1 MDHEQGEQHQDQR
14 TLASI
19 MFTDVVGFSKLT
31 AINEERTMRALHRD
45 FDLIFRCV
53 GTFKGEVLNTMG
65 DGMMVYFPSAVQCM
79 QCALDI
85 QQTLHALKMSNPP
98 DGVLSQRIGLNIGDI
113 HLNGRNTMG
122 DGVNQAARIQS
133 MAKPDSIK
141 MSAEFYKLVK
151 DKVKMD
157 AKYVPGQ
164 MAKNIPTPIPT
175 YEVAAIDE
183 MLKLQ
188 AAEALFTPP
197 SGSDGPGG
205 ATGRRAALMIVLT
218 MILIGV
224 AAVPVYF
231 ISQAQKASKTG
242 INRFK
247 DGKSTAEE
255 VRASATKL
263 KQNLGGGSAAN
274 SEPPAPAAANQPPT
288 EPAAT
293 FALTPAEI
301 SELEALRNAY
311 DFDGAVALLQKNPN
325 VSAPDGQKMVGEY
338 QALASFKGWL
348 SKEIEATT
356 AEKPLAALLRGSQ
369 ADVHMGVGG
378 VIIAINGTITDPKPL
393 WELKADT
400 IDALGIACA
409 ALPPSGTAAPT
420 EVTSWLSVFRAIFK
434 LS

>member
-1 MDHEQGEQHQDQR
+1 MDQEQSGQGQDQR

-45 FDLIFRCV
+45 FDLIFRSV
-53 GTFKGEVLNTMG
+53 TAYKGEVLNTMG
-65 DGMMVYFPSAVQCM
+65 DGMMVYFQSAVQCM

-85 QQTLHALKMSNPP
+85 QQTLHALKQSNPP
-98 DGVLSQRIGLNIGDI
+98 DGILSHRIGLNIGDI

-197 SGSDGPGG
+197 AGTDGSSG
-205 ATGRRAALMIVLT
+205 ATGRRAILMLVLT
-218 MILIGV
+218 LIMIGV
-224 AAVPVYF
+224 AAVPVYMMA
-231 ISQAQKASKTG
+231 QAQKNSKTG
-242 INRFK
+242 MAMIPKGRA
-247 DGKSTAEE
+247 DQST
-255 VRASATKL
+255 L
-263 KQNLGGGSAAN
+263 KKNLKKLGGQEPSTNSPSEAAN
-274 SEPPAPAAANQPPT
+274 TPDSNAPAP
-288 EPAAT
+288 AT
-293 FALTPAEI
+293 FALTPAEMT
-301 SELEALRNAY
+301 ELETLRNEY
-311 DFDGAVALLQKNPN
+311 DFDGAVALLRQNPN
-325 VSAPDGQKMVGEY
+325 ISTADGQKMLSDYEG
-338 QALASFKGWL
+338 LASLKGWL
-348 SKEIEATT
+348 SKEIDATT
-356 AEKPLAALLRGSQ
+356 PDKPLAALLKGSQ
-369 ADVHMGVGG
+369 ADVYFTTGG
-378 VIIAINGTITDPKPL
+378 VVISTGGQVTDPKPL
-393 WELKADT
+393 WSLKPET
-400 IDALGIACA
+400 IDGIGIACA
-409 ALPPSGTAAPT
+409 ALPPSGSPAPT
-420 EVTSWLSVFRAIFK
+420 EVTYWLSIFRTIFR

>member
-1 MDHEQGEQHQDQR
+1 MDQEQR

-45 FDLIFRCV
+45 FDLIFRSV
-53 GTFKGEVLNTMG
+53 GAFKGEVLNTMG
-65 DGMMVYFPSAVQCM
+65 DGMMVYFSSATQCM
-79 QCALDI
+79 LCALDI

-98 DGVLSQRIGLNIGDI
+98 DGILSHRIGLNIGDI

-164 MAKNIPTPIPT
+164 MAKNIPAPIPT

-197 SGSDGPGG
+197 TAADGPAG
-205 ATGRRAALMIVLT
+205 ATGRRAVLMLVLT
-218 MILIGV
+218 LIMIGV
-224 AAVPVYF
+224 AAVPVYM
-231 ISQAQKASKTG
+231 ISQAQKNSKTG
-242 INRFK
+242 MNAVPKGRGDKFNLK
-247 DGKSTAEE
+247 KFGDQKATPE
-255 VRASATKL
+255 VSKTPTSP
-263 KQNLGGGSAAN
+263 QDTNT
-274 SEPPAPAAANQPPT
+274 PQAPVAFT
-288 EPAAT
+288 
-293 FALTPAEI
+293 LTPAEI
-301 SELEALRNAY
+301 TELEGLRNSY

-325 VSAPDGQKMVGEY
+325 ISAADGQKMLSDY
-338 QALASFKGWL
+338 QGLAAMKTWL
-348 SKEIEATT
+348 SKEIDVTT
-356 AEKPLAALLRGSQ
+356 QEKPLAALLKGSQ
-369 ADVHMGVGG
+369 ADIYSATGG
-378 VIIAINGTITDPKPL
+378 VVIATGGQVTDPKPL
-393 WELKADT
+393 WELKPET
-400 IDALGIACA
+400 IDSLGIACA
-409 ALPPSGTAAPT
+409 ALPPSGTPAPT
-420 EVTSWLSVFRAIFK
+420 EVTYWLSVFRTVFR
-434 LS
+434 LT

>member
-1 MDHEQGEQHQDQR
+1 MDQEQR

-45 FDLIFRCV
+45 FDLIFRSV
-53 GTFKGEVLNTMG
+53 GAFKGEVLNTMG
-65 DGMMVYFPSAVQCM
+65 DGMMVYFPSATQCM

-98 DGVLSQRIGLNIGDI
+98 DGILSHRIGLNIGDI

-157 AKYVPGQ
+157 ARYVPGQ
-164 MAKNIPTPIPT
+164 MAKNIPVPIPT

-197 SGSDGPGG
+197 TSADGVAG
-205 ATGRRAALMIVLT
+205 ATGRRAVLMLVLALIM
-218 MILIGV
+218 IGV
-224 AAVPVYF
+224 AAVPVYM
-231 ISQAQKASKTG
+231 ISQAQKTSKTG
-242 INRFK
+242 MNAVPK
-247 DGKSTAEE
+247 GKGDKFNLKKFSDQKSSPEANNSPSTPPD
-255 VRASATKL
+255 
-263 KQNLGGGSAAN
+263 AN
-274 SEPPAPAAANQPPT
+274 TPQVPAA
-288 EPAAT
+288 
-293 FALTPAEI
+293 FALTPAEMT
-301 SELEALRNAY
+301 ELEGLRNSY
-311 DFDGAVALLQKNPN
+311 DFDGAVALLEKNVN
-325 VSAPDGQKMVGEY
+325 ISTADGQKMLSDY
-338 QALASFKGWL
+338 QGLAALRAWL
-348 SKEIEATT
+348 SKEIDVTT
-356 AEKPLAALLRGSQ
+356 QEKPLAALLQGSQ
-369 ADVHMGVGG
+369 ADIYSATGG
-378 VIIAINGTITDPKPL
+378 VVIAMGGQVTDPKPL
-393 WELKADT
+393 WELKPET
-400 IDALGIACA
+400 IDGLGIACA
-409 ALPPSGTAAPT
+409 ALPPSGTPAPT
-420 EVTSWLSVFRAIFK
+420 EVTYWLSVFRTVFR

>member
-1 MDHEQGEQHQDQR
+1 MEQEQGGQEQDQR

-98 DGVLSQRIGLNIGDI
+98 DGVLSHRIGLNIGDI

-183 MLKLQ
+183 MLRLQ

-197 SGSDGPGG
+197 SGADGASG
-205 ATGRRAALMIVLT
+205 ATGRRAALMILLT
-218 MILIGV
+218 LILIAV
-224 AAVPVYF
+224 ASVPVYF
-231 ISQAQKASKTG
+231 ISQAQKSSRTG
-242 INRFK
+242 TALFQK
-247 DGKSTAEE
+247 GKSSPADLKSS
-255 VRASATKL
+255 ASKL
-263 KQNLGGGSAAN
+263 KQNLGGGAVSPDTN
-274 SEPPAPAAANQPPT
+274 KPTEAANQQPPSN
-288 EPAAT
+288 PAP
-293 FALTPAEI
+293 FALTPTEI
-301 SELEALRNAY
+301 TELEGLRNAY
-311 DFDGAVALLQKNPN
+311 DFDGAVALLQKNAN
-325 VSAPDGQKMVGEY
+325 IASPDGQKMLSDY
-338 QALASFKGWL
+338 QALSSLKSWL
-348 SKEIEATT
+348 SKEIEATSQ
-356 AEKPLAALLRGSQ
+356 AKPLAALLRGSQ
-369 ADVHMGVGG
+369 ADVYNGASGVEI
-378 VIIAINGTITDPKPL
+378 VTNGQLSDPKPL
-393 WELKADT
+393 WNLKPDT

-409 ALPPSGTAAPT
+409 AMPPSGAPAPA
-420 EVTSWLSVFRAIFK
+420 EVTTWLSIFRTIFR